1 MTAEFTQQVF
11 IMIGKV
17 VVGGG
22 ACVAVAYA
30 LLKIFA
36 KSWLDNQF
44 AQKLE
49 LAKSELAKD
58 LEAAKSELSILSARR
73 LKLHDREY
81 VVFPE
86 LWSKLNRVFVSLNQ
100 AVVSLRQV
108 PDFQRMEAADLD
120 SWVSRSDLSDN
131 EKSYFNS
138 ERDKGR
144 AYDRILDLRDLNKAK
159 GDFYGFH
166 TYLQDNRIFLSPEV
180 KDKLSEI
187 DKFMRASLVAKEI
200 DWQGFG
206 RGTGKDYL
214 IEALDTLDKQVKPL
228 MVEIES
234 LVQAKL
240 FPESRKG
247 NTVGAKQ

>member
-1 MTAEFTQQVF
+1 MTTEFTQQFF
-11 IMIGKV
+11 IVIGKV

-49 LAKSELAKD
+49 VARSELAKD

-108 PDFQRMEAADLD
+108 PDFQRMEATDLD
-120 SWVSRSDLSDN
+120 SWVNRSDLSDN
-131 EKSYFNS
+131 EKSYFNL

-144 AYDRILDLRDLNKAK
+144 AYVRILDLRDLNRAK
-159 GDFYGFH
+159 GDYYEFR

-180 KDKLSEI
+180 KGKLCEI
-187 DKFMRASLVAKEI
+187 DKAIHASLVAKEI
-200 DWQGFG
+200 DWDGLG
-206 RGTGKDYL
+206 HGTGKSYL
-214 IEALDTLDKQVKPL
+214 MEALDTLDKQVKPL
-228 MVEIES
+228 MGEIEF